1 MARVVTPSMGAGNRL
16 LGVEGRARFFNGE
29 IRNDWNDPVCGI
41 FLAFLISTL
50 RTDRDRVPAS

>member
-29 IRNDWNDPVCGI
+29 IRNGWNDPARGI
-41 FLAFLISTL
+41 FLRS
-50 RTDRDRVPAS
+50 